1 MNYRK
6 QNNNI
11 YFDILSTFSF
21 TKFKHFVDVQC
32 ESFIFHH
39 RIHHKGLKGVVVLL
53 QCLYVRFVDTWF
65 SFELM
70 VSTTHSLSNIFIH
83 FCPEA
88 LTRTFLCYY
97 NTTFIVYRRSD
108 YFKNMYIITFP
119 IDACKRCLHHSFVG
133 FDIWSFLCGPQN
145 YCSPLLFLLK
155 IQSTFSLAS
164 ILQIV
169 NITASISL
177 TELNSK
183 YCVYVLSYYW
193 CPKIHQF

>member
-1 MNYRK
+1 MLY
-6 QNNNI
+6 
-11 YFDILSTFSF
+11 LS
-21 TKFKHFVDVQC
+21 
-32 ESFIFHH
+32 
-39 RIHHKGLKGVVVLL
+39 
-53 QCLYVRFVDTWF
+53 YVRFVDTWF

-119 IDACKRCLHHSFVG
+119 IDACRRCLHHSFVG
-133 FDIWSFLCGPQN
+133 FDSWSFLCGPQN
-145 YCSPLLFLLK
+145 YCSPLLFPLK

-193 CPKIHQF
+193 CPEIHQF

>member
-1 MNYRK
+1 MIINYRK

-119 IDACKRCLHHSFVG
+119 IDACRRCLHHSFVG

-145 YCSPLLFLLK
+145 YCSPLLFPLK
-155 IQSTFSLAS
+155 NPVDFFSCINFADRKYHS
-164 ILQIV
+164 IYLF
-169 NITASISL
+169 N
-177 TELNSK
+177 
-183 YCVYVLSYYW
+183 
-193 CPKIHQF
+193 